1 MVLTGSHAFQHLKV
15 SLIDPSTEPTP
26 HSPQLKP
33 SVGHLYSPRGQLL
46 DLGLD
51 IHRRDVRNLQSE
63 QENGGFNL
71 KIGICKMLI
80 YIYIYT
86 CIYIY
91 VYIYR

>member
-1 MVLTGSHAFQHLKV
+1 MVLIIGSHAFQHLKV
-15 SLIDPSTEPTP
+15 SPIDPSTEPTP

-33 SVGHLYSPRGQLL
+33 FVRHLYSPRGQLL

-71 KIGICKMLI
+71 KIDIRICKMFI
-80 YIYIYT
+80 YLF
-86 CIYIY
+86 IYIY
-91 VYIYR
+91 V